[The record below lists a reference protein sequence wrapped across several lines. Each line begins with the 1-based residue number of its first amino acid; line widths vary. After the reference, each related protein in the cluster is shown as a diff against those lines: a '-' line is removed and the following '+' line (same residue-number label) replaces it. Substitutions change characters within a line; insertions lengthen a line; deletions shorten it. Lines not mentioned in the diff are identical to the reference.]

1 MVVISD
7 AIVETLC
14 KASLQTII
22 TQKKEIRNTR
32 ISFF

>member
-22 TQKKEIRNTR
+22 TKKKEIRVLR
-32 ISFF
+32 ISLF